1 MQAAEDSK
9 YTIAMSQTGEFT
21 RQKGQEVMESFLK
34 SGGRDTIDILFSQN
48 DDMALGAIQA
58 IEAAGLQPGKDIV
71 IVSVDGVGAFQARLT
86 VNPTAQLNAIL
97 FRDHFSW
104 KLLRKFLNLTWF
116 TWYRHYESEI
126 ALKKHYQ
133 KENINIL

>member
-1 MQAAEDSK
+1 MKEQNKTPRGARETSIRLPVLEGTVGASVSLGRSKGFNEAMQAAEDGSK

-58 IEAAGLQPGKDIV
+58 IEAAGLQPGKKI
-71 IVSVDGVGAFQARLT
+71 SLSYPLT
-86 VNPTAQLNAIL
+86 
-97 FRDHFSW
+97 
-104 KLLRKFLNLTWF
+104 
-116 TWYRHYESEI
+116 
-126 ALKKHYQ
+126 ALKAHSR
-133 KENINIL
+133 L